1 MRHQRARL
9 FHGAER
15 HSRERGNPG
24 EPDLRHRWIP
34 DSAPGGSGMTAVC
47 GCSSGRVIE
56 VESLKR
62 AAYSS
67 HHGECGT
74 FCGGAQCGEGV
85 SGADGVD
92 GGARPGWIVDV
103 HAVHAPRCGRHLGI
117 PYSHPY
123 GHRGAW
129 HSPVMAVLAAA
140 LLAPYLAKLFDQPR
154 VRTFVVAT
162 LVIASH
168 GLLDTLTDGGEGIA
182 LLWPFSDE
190 RYFAPFRPIP
200 VSPLGMAFLS
210 ERGLMVAMT
219 ELIYCLPLWAYLGWP
234 NNRQ

>member
-1 MRHQRARL
+1 MASVAHFAVGLSAAKAYQ
-9 FHGAER
+9 GPTESMGER
-15 HSRERGNPG
+15 VRVGLWMCMLSML
-24 EPDLRHRWIP
+24 PD
-34 DSAPGGSGMTAVC
+34 
-47 GCSSGRVIE
+47 
-56 VESLKR
+56 
-62 AAYSS
+62 
-67 HHGECGT
+67 
-74 FCGGAQCGEGV
+74 
-85 SGADGVD
+85 ADII
-92 GGARPGWIVDV
+92 AF
-103 HAVHAPRCGRHLGI
+103 HLGI

-234 NNRQ
+234 NKRQ